1 MHDVARLAGV
11 SQSCVSMV
19 LNEAQGARIPDATK
33 QRVLRAASTL
43 NYSLPRR
50 GPQRPPSGTAPIDSG
65 KAPVQ
70 KSTIAF
76 ITDEISIS
84 PHTVLQIDGAR
95 DAAWAQEFTV
105 QTYVTRSHE
114 ALEAATIDA
123 VLRDPS
129 VAGVIFANSFI
140 RELTVSSE
148 LSSLPTV
155 LVNCYTRKTTFP
167 TLLAD
172 DVSGGLAATEY
183 LIRSGHT
190 RIAMIT
196 GERWMNASADR
207 LQGYRDALTAAGLEF
222 DSNLVRYGDW
232 SVASGYRRTLSLMN
246 KKPAPTAF
254 YCASDLMAFG
264 CLEALTELGL
274 AVPDEVSVLGHN
286 DIDLA
291 AYMRP
296 PLTSCRPPNYELG
309 QRAVEIVLD
318 LAQGVDAHG
327 PEVSRLDSKLVLR
340 SSVAPPVRVAVGRA
354 REIAADRRTHALNLP
369 AARTKTTPRPR
380 RTPPPPPRPQG
391 R

>member
-1 MHDVARLAGV
+1 MPLKPRSANPTMHDVARLAGV

-19 LNEAQGARIPDATK
+19 LNDAQGARIPEATR

-50 GPQRPPSGTAPIDSG
+50 GPRGTTSSGAAAIEKRS
-65 KAPVQ
+65 
-70 KSTIAF
+70 IAF

-114 ALEAATIDA
+114 ALEAATVAA
-123 VLRDPS
+123 VLADHS
-129 VAGVIFANSFI
+129 VAGVIFANSFT

-148 LSSLPTV
+148 LKALPTV
-155 LVNCYTRKTTFP
+155 LVNCYTKEPTFP

-172 DVSGGLAATEY
+172 DVRGGLAATEY
-183 LIRSGHT
+183 LIRSGHS

-207 LQGYRDALTAAGLEF
+207 LQGYRDALAAAELDF

-232 SVASGYRRTLSLMN
+232 SVASGYRRTLSLMSRQ
-246 KKPAPTAF
+246 PAPTAF

-264 CLEALTELGL
+264 CLEALAELNVS
-274 AVPDEVSVLGHN
+274 VPDEVSVVGHN

-309 QRAVEIVLD
+309 QRAVETVLD
-318 LAQGVDAHG
+318 LVQGV
-327 PEVSRLDSKLVLR
+327 EVQGASVQRLDSKLVLR
-340 SSVAPPVRVAVGRA
+340 SSVAPPPRVAASRGRSRA
-354 REIAADRRTHALNLP
+354 TDGKSRTVTL
-369 AARTKTTPRPR
+369 
-380 RTPPPPPRPQG
+380 
-391 R
+391 